1 MAPGSGV
8 QTVGGTNMAN
18 ACNENTL
25 NLRKTYKNKMHKVM
39 MLMKFL
45 NPWPLGQGFKP

>member
-25 NLRKTYKNKMHKVM
+25 NLRKTYTNKMHKVM
-39 MLMKFL
+39 MLMKF
-45 NPWPLGQGFKP
+45 